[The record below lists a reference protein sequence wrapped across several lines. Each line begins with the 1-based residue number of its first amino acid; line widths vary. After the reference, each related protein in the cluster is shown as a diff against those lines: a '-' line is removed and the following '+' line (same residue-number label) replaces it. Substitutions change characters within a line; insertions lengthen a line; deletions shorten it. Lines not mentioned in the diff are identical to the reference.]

1 MNTPYDLNA
10 DVGRMVYVKPIAV
23 DNLPKE
29 VRDQA
34 EGLDQLFAVHDA
46 EGQQL
51 ALVADH
57 KLALALARQH
67 DYAPQP
73 LH

>member
-34 EGLDQLFAVHDA
+34 VTVAVA
-46 EGQQL
+46 ETEDEAAAGEQEKEEEKGARPGRRAGP
-51 ALVADH
+51 ALCRA
-57 KLALALARQH
+57 
-67 DYAPQP
+67 
-73 LH
+73 